1 MWTYNEAAMELVTA
15 VFFFFFF
22 FFFFYDY
29 KNMVMSFVTKL

>member
-1 MWTYNEAAMELVTA
+1 MWTYNEAAIELVTA
-15 VFFFFFF
+15 VFLF